1 MEAEKLEHFR
11 QILLKELRRRDQ
23 NVREDQ
29 ATALEMADDGVRDAV
44 DMSLEDVNKEVA
56 FRLGEKESQML
67 ADVDQA
73 LLRIEEGSYGTC
85 ANCGQEIS
93 ERRLEAM
100 PSARYCA
107 QCQSLVEERTGLED
121 PPTL

>member
-1 MEAEKLEHFR
+1 MEAEKLEHYR
-11 QILLKELRRRDQ
+11 QILLKELRHRDQ

-56 FRLGEKESQML
+56 FRIGEKESQML

-73 LLRIEEGSYGTC
+73 LLRIDEGSYGTC
-85 ANCGQEIS
+85 ASCGQEIN
-93 ERRLEAM
+93 ERRLDAM

-107 QCQSLVEERTGLED
+107 QCQTLVEEKAGFED

>member
-1 MEAEKLEHFR
+1 MEAEKVEHFR
-11 QILLKELRRRDQ
+11 QILLKELRRHNQ

-29 ATALEMADDGVRDAV
+29 ATALESADDGVRDAV

-56 FRLGEKESQML
+56 FRLGEHESQIV
-67 ADVDQA
+67 ADIDQA
-73 LLRIEEGSYGTC
+73 LLRIDEGSYGTC
-85 ANCGQEIS
+85 ARCGEEIS

-107 QCQSLVEERTGLED
+107 QCQSLIEQREGTDEH
-121 PPTL
+121 PTM